1 MYQAVFPQAPEKP
14 KSLLGMLTDWLPVTG
29 LTAAESRGGMDD
41 YFGDA
46 EKSKREE
53 AREKT
58 KVVKSEANAE
68 PKVKAKSEPEEV
80 KEEAREKPFD
90 RKELD
95 RSVKDLKAKVN
106 EEGKKGE
113 AQVKKEVN

>member
-1 MYQAVFPQAPEKP
+1 M
-14 KSLLGMLTDWLPVTG
+14 TG
-29 LTAAESRGGMDD
+29 LTAAESRGGMDG

-46 EKSKREE
+46 EKSKREGI
-53 AREKT
+53 REKP
-58 KVVKSEANAE
+58 KVVKTDTKAE
-68 PKVKAKSEPEEV
+68 PKKVKKEV
-80 KEEAREKPFD
+80 KEKPFD

-95 RSVKDLKAKVN
+95 RTVKGLKNKIN

>member
-1 MYQAVFPQAPEKP
+1 
-14 KSLLGMLTDWLPVTG
+14 MLADWLPVTG
-29 LTAAESRGGMDD
+29 LTAAESRGGMDG

-46 EKSKREE
+46 EKSKREGI
-53 AREKT
+53 REKP
-58 KVVKSEANAE
+58 KVVKTDTKAE
-68 PKVKAKSEPEEV
+68 PKVKAKSEPKKV
-80 KEEAREKPFD
+80 KEEVNEKPFD

-95 RSVKDLKAKVN
+95 RTVKDLKNKIN

>member
-1 MYQAVFPQAPEKP
+1 
-14 KSLLGMLTDWLPVTG
+14 
-29 LTAAESRGGMDD
+29 MDD

-53 AREKT
+53 TRGKLKSAKT
-58 KVVKSEANAE
+58 ETKAG
-68 PKVKAKSEPEEV
+68 PKGKAKSEPKKVKEEV
-80 KEEAREKPFD
+80 KEKPFD

-95 RSVKDLKAKVN
+95 RAVKDLKAKIN

-113 AQVKKEVN
+113 AQVKEKVN